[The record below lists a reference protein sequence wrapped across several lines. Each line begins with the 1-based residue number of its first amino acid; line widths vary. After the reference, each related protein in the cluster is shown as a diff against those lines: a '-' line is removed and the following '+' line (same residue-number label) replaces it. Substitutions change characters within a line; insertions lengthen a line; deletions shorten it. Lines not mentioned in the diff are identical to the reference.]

1 MASSTLSLP
10 PSLLSPENIHCKGY
24 ILESWRHCVHVHLV
38 QGPDEVPGVVLAV
51 AGDHAA
57 GGDHP
62 VPHPLQTVEHHP
74 GGHAEL
80 RHLLLVTVGLG
91 LVAQLLRQEAH
102 LQDRSSSH

>member
-1 MASSTLSLP
+1 MQ
-10 PSLLSPENIHCKGY
+10 
-24 ILESWRHCVHVHLV
+24 R
-38 QGPDEVPGVVLAV
+38 PDEVPGVVLPV

-62 VPHPLQTVEHHP
+62 VPHPLQTVQHHP

-102 LQDRSSSH
+102 LQDRSSSLSRDHTLELETKVK